1 MARFSKGQRVR
12 ATSGREGVITFVALP
27 TTSLSNLT
35 VGETRSA
42 FVQGYAVRFDGDDK
56 PQDTESES
64 WRRSRSSHGS
74 LMWPKR

>member
-42 FVQGYAVRFDGDDK
+42 FVQGYVVRFEGDDK
-56 PQDTESES
+56 PQDVDERE
-64 WRRSRSSHGS
+64 
-74 LMWPKR
+74 LEAV

>member
-1 MARFSKGQRVR
+1 MAKFSKGQRVR

-42 FVQGYAVRFDGDDK
+42 FVQGYVVRFDGDDK
-56 PQDTESES
+56 PQDVDERE
-64 WRRSRSSHGS
+64 
-74 LMWPKR
+74 LEAV

>member
-42 FVQGYAVRFDGDDK
+42 FVQGYVVRFDGDDK
-56 PQDTESES
+56 PQDVDERE
-64 WRRSRSSHGS
+64 
-74 LMWPKR
+74 LEAV

>member
-1 MARFSKGQRVR
+1 MARFSKGQRVS

-42 FVQGYAVRFDGDDK
+42 FVQGYAVRFDGDDR
-56 PQDTESES
+56 PQDAEE
-64 WRRSRSSHGS
+64 RE
-74 LMWPKR
+74 LEAV

>member
-1 MARFSKGQRVR
+1 MARFSKGQRVK

-35 VGETRSA
+35 VGETGRHLSKGTRSGST
-42 FVQGYAVRFDGDDK
+42 VMTNPRIRK
-56 PQDTESES
+56 SES

>member
-12 ATSGREGVITFVALP
+12 ATSGREGVITFEALP

-42 FVQGYAVRFDGDDK
+42 FVQGYVVRFDGDDK
-56 PQDTESES
+56 PQDVDERE
-64 WRRSRSSHGS
+64 
-74 LMWPKR
+74 LEAV